1 MALVSQPIAV
11 AGERCKS
18 KLVAD
23 PEDSYLQRI
32 ATMPKRAAVTYAGSG
47 KHTLEAARIF
57 SSLARKRSKM
67 LKLQDEIII
76 LQMKACLI
84 SNKERKPSMRDV
96 ARSKR
101 RLKQDADVRKA
112 NINRRRMIELF

>member
-23 PEDSYLQRI
+23 PSVPTYNV
-32 ATMPKRAAVTYAGSG
+32 ATMPKRAAMTYAGSG

-57 SSLARKRSKM
+57 TLLARKRSKM
-67 LKLQDEIII
+67 LKLQDEIIS

>member
-11 AGERCKS
+11 AAERCKS

-23 PEDSYLQRI
+23 PSVPTYNVAR
-32 ATMPKRAAVTYAGSG
+32 MPKRATVTYAGSG

-76 LQMKACLI
+76 LQMRACLI

-96 ARSKR
+96 AKSKR

-112 NINRRRMIELF
+112 NVNRRRMIEQK